1 MIVVLKYLHI
11 YLILTQL
18 HIYGII
24 QKHKQFALQ
33 IWISVWQVLQKKVD
47 WYVLSE
53 ASHIC

>member
-1 MIVVLKYLHI
+1 MLEFQLLYHIHI

-33 IWISVWQVLQKKVD
+33 IWISVWQVLKKQ
-47 WYVLSE
+47 
-53 ASHIC
+53 AHKAR